1 MRKKEYL
8 NDIQMITTRIENRL
22 DELRIMNQELKT
34 EIKIKSFTD
43 LYVWKEAH
51 KLVIMIYKVT
61 KIFPKEEQFGLT
73 NQIRRAAVSV
83 TSNIAEGFSR
93 NTFKDKTQFYSIA
106 LGSLTE
112 TQNQLLIARDIG
124 YIENKIFQELGNQ
137 TVTVSKLC
145 NGLLKSKRAKTNS

>member
-1 MRKKEYL
+1 
-8 NDIQMITTRIENRL
+8 MITTRIENRL

-73 NQIRRAAVSV
+73 NQIRRVAVSV

-145 NGLLKSKRAKTNS
+145 NGLLKSNRAKHNS